1 MLAPVP
7 MLPAVLNFRAR
18 SLVRGTALVLGSL
31 GASFLLSGFP
41 QVHTSWPIAF
51 AAFAGLWGTF
61 DTLRCLRLRWSF
73 YHGGVLLLLYMDI
86 IALTMIFFLLL
97 YPYADWIQ

>member
-1 MLAPVP
+1 
-7 MLPAVLNFRAR
+7 MLPAVFNFRCR

-31 GASFLLSGFP
+31 GASFLVSGFP
-41 QVHTSWPIAF
+41 HVQAEWPMIFVAF
-51 AAFAGLWGTF
+51 AALWGTF

-86 IALTMIFFLLL
+86 IVLTLVFFLWL

>member
-1 MLAPVP
+1 MQCL
-7 MLPAVLNFRAR
+7 MLPAIFNFRCR
-18 SLVRGTALVLGSL
+18 SLIRGTALVLGSL
-31 GASFLLSGFP
+31 GVALLISGFP
-41 QVHTSWPIAF
+41 QVHTEWPMIFVAF
-51 AAFAGLWGTF
+51 AALWGTY

-86 IALTMIFFLLL
+86 LALTLIFFLWL

>member
-1 MLAPVP
+1 M
-7 MLPAVLNFRAR
+7 
-18 SLVRGTALVLGSL
+18 GSL

-41 QVHTSWPIAF
+41 HVHTTWSMPFAVF
-51 AAFAGLWGTF
+51 AALWGTF

-73 YHGGVLLLLYMDI
+73 YHGGVLLLLYMDVI
-86 IALTMIFFLLL
+86 VLTLVFFLWL